1 MRETHRALS
10 RALSFC
16 CGSTSFDVEK
26 FFHRATLE
34 LHHGLESDV
43 TAMAFVIKRGDGSY
57 FVGRS
62 REHQA
67 LPAETLLGLLV
78 EKHGERLPY
87 RVRDHALDTVRFL
100 DHRFRTSV
108 IVRIDVPEGL
118 VPGAEGAIWFGL
130 PGGAHPDLLSVAE
143 AMGHD
148 VSEWFSW
155 YGGILEANMR
165 VAAERTQE
173 IRRLEEMRSL
183 LHDARAPLGVLKYM
197 TRGKHDD
204 ESISSIRQELTY
216 LEEILA
222 QGAPRSNALALPES
236 CDVGEIVRRVHR
248 RYAQEGCGNTMTLDA
263 GYRTFY
269 GRFPSLEL
277 ERIVTNLVSN
287 ARRHAERSQIRLTI
301 EEQGECVVVRV
312 RDNGPGI
319 PVSTLQALRSGGV
332 VRSEGESGWGIG
344 LQSCL
349 SRVRCLGGDI
359 SIVSN
364 ERDGTCVNVSIP
376 KGEAPLEARRL
387 EVADGGIQRDEVDTR
402 VDVCIVDDDKEHGAS
417 LSRLLR
423 GFGLKVGQRDS
434 LDSFLRD
441 FAGEDVPS
449 ILCDAHMPDGGAERL
464 LPILATSSKASRLAV
479 VSGDTSDDQLYRL
492 AALGAQA
499 FFTKPVD
506 VDEVVAWVRGGGCH
520 ASSGPSGDGPSG

>member
-16 CGSTSFDVEK
+16 CGSTCFDVEK

-43 TAMAFVIKRGDGSY
+43 AAMAFVIKRGDGSC

-62 REHQA
+62 REDQA
-67 LPAETLLGLLV
+67 LPAETLLGLLL

-108 IVRIDVPEGL
+108 IVRIEVPEGL
-118 VPGAEGAIWFGL
+118 VPGAEGAIWLGL
-130 PGGAHPDLLSVAE
+130 PGGAHPGFLAVAE
-143 AMGHD
+143 TMGRD
-148 VSEWFSW
+148 VSEWLSW

-165 VAAERTQE
+165 VAAERSQE

-204 ESISSIRQELTY
+204 ESISCMRQELNY
-216 LEEILA
+216 LQEILA
-222 QGAPRSNALALPES
+222 QGAPRSNSMALPES
-236 CDVGEIVRRVHR
+236 CDVGEIIRRVYR
-248 RYAQEGCGNTMTLDA
+248 RYEQEGYGNTMTIDV

-277 ERIVTNLVSN
+277 ERIVTNLTSN
-287 ARRHAERSQIRLTI
+287 ALRHAPRSQIRLVI
-301 EEQGECVVVRV
+301 EERGERIVVSVC
-312 RDNGPGI
+312 DNGPGI
-319 PVSTLQALRSGGV
+319 PASTLKAIREGDA
-332 VRSEGESGWGIG
+332 VRSDGESGWGIG
-344 LQSCL
+344 LKSCL
-349 SRVRCLGGDI
+349 SKARSWGGDV

-364 ERDGTCVNVSIP
+364 EREGTCVSVSIP

-387 EVADGGIQRDEVDTR
+387 EVADGGIHRDDADTR
-402 VDVCIVDDDKEHGAS
+402 VDVCVVDDDKEHGRS

-423 GFGLKVGQRDS
+423 GFGLKVGQSDS
-434 LDSFLRD
+434 LESFLRD
-441 FAGEDVPS
+441 FASEDVPS

-464 LPILATSSKASRLAV
+464 LPILARSSKPPRLAV
-479 VSGDTSDDQLYRL
+479 VSGDSSDDQLYRL
-492 AALGAQA
+492 AGLGAQA

-506 VDEVVAWVRGGGCH
+506 VDEVVAWVRGGG
-520 ASSGPSGDGPSG
+520 

>member
-26 FFHRATLE
+26 FFHRATWE
-34 LHHGLESDV
+34 LHHGLESDI
-43 TAMAFVIKRGDGSY
+43 TAMAFVIKRGDGSC

-108 IVRIDVPEGL
+108 IVRIEVPEGL

-130 PGGAHPDLLSVAE
+130 PGGAHPGFLEVAE
-143 AMGHD
+143 TMGHD
-148 VSEWFSW
+148 VSEWLSW

-165 VAAERTQE
+165 VAAERSQG

-197 TRGKHDD
+197 TRDKHDD
-204 ESISSIRQELTY
+204 GLISSMRQELNY

-222 QGAPRSNALALPES
+222 QGAPRSNSMALPPS
-236 CDVGEIVRRVHR
+236 CDVGEIVRRVYQ
-248 RYAQEGCGNTMTLDA
+248 RYAREECGKTMTLDV
-263 GYRTFY
+263 GYRAFY

-287 ARRHAERSQIRLTI
+287 ARRHAERSQIRLAI
-301 EEQGECVVVRV
+301 EEQGECIVVSVG
-312 RDNGPGI
+312 DNGPGI
-319 PVSTLQALRSGGV
+319 PVSTLQALREGGV

-349 SRVRCLGGDI
+349 SKVRSLGGDI
-359 SIVSN
+359 SIISN
-364 ERDGTCVNVSIP
+364 EREGTCVSVSIP

-387 EVADGGIQRDEVDTR
+387 EVADGGIHRDDASKR

-423 GFGLKVGQRDS
+423 GLGLKVGHSES

-441 FAGEDVPS
+441 FASEHVPS

-464 LPILATSSKASRLAV
+464 LPILARSSKPPRLAV
-479 VSGDTSDDQLYRL
+479 VSGDSSDDQLYRL
-492 AALGAQA
+492 AGLGARA

-506 VDEVVAWVRGGGCH
+506 VDEVVAWVRGGG
-520 ASSGPSGDGPSG
+520 